1 MSSLKAKTAMAR
13 DRRHHILEQA
23 ERLFADH
30 GYEGV
35 ALAEIARA
43 AGLGNAG
50 LIHHFPSKAA
60 LYRAVLEQLGAD
72 LDARLGAAL
81 ANATEPGARLRAFVM
96 VQVDWALERPM
107 GVRIVQREI
116 LENVDR
122 MAKAR
127 VLPLARFAN
136 TGKTIIE
143 DAQADGLVA
152 PGPPEIVLNYVIGT
166 LTYAAV
172 VRPTFQKILGTRLVR
187 SDAAWLK
194 ANATAILDT
203 LLRRSER

>member
-1 MSSLKAKTAMAR
+1 MSSLKAKTAVVR
-13 DRRHHILEQA
+13 DRRQHILEQA

-30 GYEGV
+30 GYEGA

-60 LYRAVLEQLGAD
+60 LYRAVLEQLGTD
-72 LDARLGAAL
+72 LDARLSAAI
-81 ANATEPGARLRAFVM
+81 AGEADPGARLRAFIM

-107 GVRIVQREI
+107 GVRVIQREI
-116 LENVDR
+116 LDNVDR
-122 MAKAR
+122 MPKAR
-127 VLPLARFAN
+127 ALPLARFAN

-143 DAQADGLVA
+143 EAQAAGVVA
-152 PGPPEIVLNYVIGT
+152 PGPPEVVLNYVIGT

-172 VRPTFQKILGTRLVR
+172 VRPTLQKILGTRLVR
-187 SDAAWLK
+187 TDAAWLR

-203 LLRRSER
+203 LLRHP

>member
-1 MSSLKAKTAMAR
+1 MSSLKAKTATAR
-13 DRRHHILEQA
+13 DRRQHILEQA
-23 ERLFADH
+23 ERLFADR
-30 GYEGV
+30 GYEGA

-60 LYRAVLEQLGAD
+60 LYRAVLEELGAD
-72 LDARLGAAL
+72 LDARLSAAL
-81 ANATEPGARLRAFVM
+81 ANAHEPGARLRAFVM

-107 GVRIVQREI
+107 GIRVIQREI

-127 VLPLARFAN
+127 VLPLARFSN

-143 DAQADGLVA
+143 DAQAAGLVA
-152 PGPPEIVLNYVIGT
+152 PGPPEIVLNYVIGS

-172 VRPTFQKILGTRLVR
+172 VRPTFQKVLGTRLVR
-187 SDAAWLK
+187 TDAVWLK
-194 ANATAILDT
+194 ANATAILDM
-203 LLRRSER
+203 LLRRP